1 MIQSKPLRCYSR
13 ACAPE
18 RFTCLREAASAKAG
32 RAGVKLVLAKAGNAN
47 PEAVLAEAGNIKIE
61 TWIPRIECGAGSA
74 SACLPQA
81 GRNNK
86 LEEQ

>member
-1 MIQSKPLRCYSR
+1 VPARQS
-13 ACAPE
+13 
-18 RFTCLREAASAKAG
+18 ASARRRENG
-32 RAGVKLVLAKAGNAN
+32 N
-47 PEAVLAEAGNIKIE
+47 PEAVPAEAGNIKIE